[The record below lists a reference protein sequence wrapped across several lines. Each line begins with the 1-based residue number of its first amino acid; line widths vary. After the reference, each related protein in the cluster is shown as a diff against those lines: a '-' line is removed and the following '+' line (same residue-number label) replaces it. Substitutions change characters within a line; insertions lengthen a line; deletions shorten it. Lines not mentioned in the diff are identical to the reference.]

1 MASIFGIA
9 KRGFG
14 KALKSYKQKK
24 IASGKSTREER
35 IKYGERGPTIT
46 GVKPSVK
53 VPGASKEAIESSR
66 QTGHTRT
73 WAKREKIAKDLDD
86 KIKGAK
92 SAIKQRAHLGQTKVL
107 KRNKGPYHKMK
118 YSADASTGKNTE
130 PYSPPVKKDR
140 RKDFAK
146 GGHVNTSKENRLEEL
161 GRVDAEKAYS
171 SKGKR
176 NLKDEKKRIVRELS

>member
-24 IASGKSTREER
+24 IATGRSTREER

-66 QTGHTRT
+66 QAGHTRT

-92 SAIKQRAHLGQTKVL
+92 SAIKKRAHLGQTKVL
-107 KRNKGPYHKMK
+107 QRNKGPYHRMK

-130 PYSPPVKKDR
+130 PYKPPVKRDKKAD
-140 RKDFAK
+140 
-146 GGHVNTSKENRLEEL
+146 GGHVNTSRENRLEEL

-176 NLKDEKKRIVRELS
+176 NLKDEKKRIVRELK

>member
-24 IASGKSTREER
+24 IASGRSTREER

-107 KRNKGPYHKMK
+107 KRNPGPYHKMK
-118 YSADASTGKNTE
+118 YSADASTGRNTE
-130 PYSPPVKKDR
+130 PYKPPVKRDKKAD
-140 RKDFAK
+140 
-146 GGHVNTSKENRLEEL
+146 GGHVNTSRENRLEEL
-161 GRVDAEKAYS
+161 GRVDNERART
-171 SKGKR
+171 GRGRR
-176 NLKDEKKRIVRELS
+176 NLKDEKRRIRRELKR